1 MKLHKLFLILTF
13 MVFSTGSI
21 FAQNNDMKARMEY
34 EDAETA
40 YQSQDYQKAVTHLES
55 AEKLLGK
62 PTAKTRYLLVLS
74 LKKSLPVDYEYKDL
88 EKLRTLTKH
97 YVDNYTTDTEKYRD
111 IYDLSNHL
119 KNYPKTLAEYN
130 KLKQQREE
138 QIKFNAQKKED
149 AIKENRR
156 NRDYILKVL
165 KDFGFQPGKTFDEL
179 VMLLPEYEVY
189 RKQYDKKY
197 SQRSWQGP
205 PYLQDRNEKYSYV
218 HIGMGKENKTLEYF
232 IDIKKYTE
240 EGFLNLKQELYKNI
254 SSEYVISNSDNNK
267 IDINIKNFDF
277 GITIQE
283 NEKSYF
289 FITHIP
295 EKKLLKVRFSLG
307 GFKDQL
313 YSSHNGKKIN

>member
-1 MKLHKLFLILTF
+1 MKLHKLLLIVTF
-13 MVFSTGSI
+13 MVFCTGNI
-21 FAQNNDMKARMEY
+21 FAQNNDMKARMEF

-40 YQSQDYQKAVTHLES
+40 YSNQNYGKAVEHLEN
-55 AEKLLGK
+55 AERFLGK
-62 PTAKTRYLLVLS
+62 ATAKTRYLLILA
-74 LKKSLPVDYEYKDL
+74 LNKNLTQDYEYQDL
-88 EKLRTLTKH
+88 EKLKKLSKH
-97 YVDNYTTDTEKYRD
+97 YLDNYTADSEKYRD
-111 IYDLSNHL
+111 VYDLSNNL
-119 KNYPKTLAEYN
+119 DKNYPKSLAEYN
-130 KLKQQREE
+130 QIKQEKQE
-138 QIKFNAQKKED
+138 QIKLNAQKKED
-149 AIKENRR
+149 AIKEKSR

-179 VMLLPEYEVY
+179 VMLFPEYEVY

-307 GFKDQL
+307 GFEDQH
-313 YSSHNGKKIN
+313 YSNHNEKK

>member
-1 MKLHKLFLILTF
+1 
-13 MVFSTGSI
+13 MV
-21 FAQNNDMKARMEY
+21 
-34 EDAETA
+34 
-40 YQSQDYQKAVTHLES
+40 
-55 AEKLLGK
+55 
-62 PTAKTRYLLVLS
+62 
-74 LKKSLPVDYEYKDL
+74 
-88 EKLRTLTKH
+88 
-97 YVDNYTTDTEKYRD
+97 
-111 IYDLSNHL
+111 
-119 KNYPKTLAEYN
+119 
-130 KLKQQREE
+130 
-138 QIKFNAQKKED
+138 QICGGIIED
-149 AIKENRR
+149 AIKEKSR

-179 VMLLPEYEVY
+179 VMLFPEYEVY

-197 SQRSWQGP
+197 SQRSWEGP

-232 IDIKKYTE
+232 IDIKKYAG

-254 SSEYVISNSDNNK
+254 SSEYFISNSDNNK
-267 IDINIKNFDF
+267 IDISIKNFDF

-307 GFKDQL
+307 GFEDQL
-313 YSSHNGKKIN
+313 YSSHNGKKIIN